1 MKRNVTRGVT
11 RLRVAVATTLFA
23 SMQALALPA
32 PPLPNV
38 PEDVRA
44 VLSPD
49 DLVLAFRT
57 GELTGD
63 GTKGLVVAV
72 YPGARYVEEP
82 RHGGKNPCK
91 LIVFTDHA
99 GTWKETARSDTAV
112 DCVNNPYMSRPTE
125 MMGIYNLEVAAGT
138 IRWANATHR
147 QHHTF
152 EFTYDGNRKR
162 WFVHAMT
169 QDFPVERS
177 ADPDEPMGAAHGE
190 IVSPRDFPVMPMEDL
205 DPDRLWPLLVKHT
218 TTTF

>member
-1 MKRNVTRGVT
+1 MP
-11 RLRVAVATTLFA
+11 LFT

-32 PPLPNV
+32 PPLPSV

-49 DLVLAFRT
+49 DLVLAFKT

-82 RHGGKNPCK
+82 RHVGKNPCK

-99 GTWKETARSDTAV
+99 GTWKETARSDSAV

-125 MMGIYNLEVAAGT
+125 MMGIYDLEVAAGT

-152 EFTYDGNRKR
+152 EFTYDGNKKR
-162 WFVHAMT
+162 WLVHAMS
-169 QDFPVERS
+169 QGFAVPQS
-177 ADPDEPMGAAHGE
+177 PAPDALMGSAHGE
-190 IVSPRDFPVMPMEDL
+190 IVSPRDFPVTPMENL

-218 TTTF
+218 TKKF